1 MMKVGGVPTEEA
13 YGNYLGQDGYC
24 HVNNVT
30 LVAPITGFVNVTS
43 NNEAAF
49 KLALFKNGPLSVAV
63 SFEGD
68 IERGNSS
75 FGNRWDD
82 FRRL

>member
-1 MMKVGGVPTEEA
+1 MMKVGGIPTEES
-13 YGNYLGQDGYC
+13 YGGYLGQDGYC
-24 HVNNVT
+24 HVNNAT

-63 SFEGD
+63 RFKRIFQLIKVFSNLF
-68 IERGNSS
+68 
-75 FGNRWDD
+75 F
-82 FRRL
+82 